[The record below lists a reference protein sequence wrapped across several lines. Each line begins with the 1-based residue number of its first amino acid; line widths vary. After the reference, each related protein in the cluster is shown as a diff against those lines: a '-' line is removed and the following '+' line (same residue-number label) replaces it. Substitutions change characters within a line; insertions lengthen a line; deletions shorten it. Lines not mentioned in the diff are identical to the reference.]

1 MLHDL
6 DLAAAFCRDMVVMH
20 RGRLHAHGAMAE
32 VLTAEMIDEVFEVTA
47 RVEVDDRRRV
57 NWSRR

>member
-1 MLHDL
+1 MVTGVQTCALPIL
-6 DLAAAFCRDMVVMH
+6 VVMH

-47 RVEVDDRRRV
+47 HVEVDDRRRV

>member
-1 MLHDL
+1 
-6 DLAAAFCRDMVVMH
+6 
-20 RGRLHAHGAMAE
+20 MAE

>member
-1 MLHDL
+1 
-6 DLAAAFCRDMVVMH
+6 MVVMH